1 MNTFTASN
9 GHKVTPNGDGANVYR
24 GIMSTPI
31 YPDEMQALRE
41 FFQAEA
47 DERAGRWRWVEH
59 PDYVVYDTG
68 DRIEVVVLDE
78 STGYMENVWRGK
90 ERPGSYM
97 HDAARAYFEAHPDP
111 EEYVIVWSGGLALT
125 KPQTFSEA
133 QAELKRAWDTGEIF
147 RLVPLD
153 VAGEEQ

>member
-1 MNTFTASN
+1 M
-9 GHKVTPNGDGANVYR
+9 
-24 GIMSTPI
+24 
-31 YPDEMQALRE
+31 
-41 FFQAEA
+41 
-47 DERAGRWRWVEH
+47 
-59 PDYVVYDTG
+59 
-68 DRIEVVVLDE
+68 VVLDE

-111 EEYVIVWSGGLALT
+111 EEYVIVWSGRLALT

-153 VAGEEQ
+153 VAGEE